1 MEPLLKIRDIGE
13 AGLLQYIQR
22 FCPPA
27 MIGDDGAVLSINPG
41 HDLVVTTD
49 VLVDG
54 VHFSDRTTPPAAVGW
69 RAATANLSD
78 LAAMGAIPKGV
89 TVGLSVPGEL
99 EVRWVEELY
108 SGIVRCL
115 QPFDTVIVGGD
126 ICRSSVIT
134 VAITAFGTVLPGQV
148 LRRTAAQYGDVIM
161 VTGVHGASRAGLE
174 LLLHPSQ
181 GEGIPSID
189 RRKWIKA
196 HQYPHPRLDVVPHLW
211 HRLNKKPSQRQVGG
225 MDSSDGLADAII
237 QICEASGVG
246 ANLYWDCLPI
256 PTGLKEW
263 IGTEQA
269 EQWTLYGGEDFELVL
284 CLPLPVAEQLID
296 DLGAEAKIIGEI
308 TTERTVKLVS
318 TAKEEELHR
327 QNSFQHFDQRISP

>member
-13 AGLLQYIQR
+13 AGLLQCIQR

-27 MIGDDGAVLSINPG
+27 MIGDDGAVFSINPG

-126 ICRSSVIT
+126 IC
-134 VAITAFGTVLPGQV
+134 
-148 LRRTAAQYGDVIM
+148 
-161 VTGVHGASRAGLE
+161 
-174 LLLHPSQ
+174 
-181 GEGIPSID
+181 
-189 RRKWIKA
+189 
-196 HQYPHPRLDVVPHLW
+196 
-211 HRLNKKPSQRQVGG
+211 
-225 MDSSDGLADAII
+225 
-237 QICEASGVG
+237 
-246 ANLYWDCLPI
+246 
-256 PTGLKEW
+256 
-263 IGTEQA
+263 
-269 EQWTLYGGEDFELVL
+269 
-284 CLPLPVAEQLID
+284 
-296 DLGAEAKIIGEI
+296 
-308 TTERTVKLVS
+308 
-318 TAKEEELHR
+318 
-327 QNSFQHFDQRISP
+327 